1 LPQINKILGIPGTG
15 NHEIVFRKAEKADM
29 PAALGLFMASHP
41 KVREQSLTMSE
52 PLLRT
57 RLSWLDRNP
66 DLFYVVEHGG
76 EIVGF
81 TAIIPL
87 KPKKIEEILNSDE
100 LAMHINPD
108 EIDEFKPGKPLHLY
122 ISTMRT
128 KPDISMLEKRSY
140 GVRLVGGV
148 ISVLM
153 DMLEKGINLSTIFAK
168 SEAAD
173 GMRILKHI
181 GFSEFPSVTG
191 SKNYVLNVDEVSKET
206 LAKFGRLFPR

>member
-1 LPQINKILGIPGTG
+1 MVQIKKSLGIPNTG
-15 NHEIVFRKAEKADM
+15 SHKIVFRKAEKADM

-41 KVREQSLTMSE
+41 RAGEQSLTLSE

-57 RLSWLDRNP
+57 RLSWLDKNP
-66 DLFYVVEHGG
+66 DLFYVVESGS

-87 KPKKIEEILNSDE
+87 EPKKIEEILNSNE
-100 LAMHINPD
+100 LAMNINPD

-122 ISTMRT
+122 IATMRT
-128 KPDISMLEKRSY
+128 KPDIGMLEKRSY

-153 DMLEKGINLSTIFAK
+153 DTLEKGINLSSIYAK

-173 GMRILKHI
+173 GMRILKHA
-181 GFSEFPSVTG
+181 GFSEFPSVTE
-191 SKNYVLNVDEVSKET
+191 SRNYVLNVDEVSGKT
-206 LAKFGRLFPR
+206 LVRFGRLFRR

>member
-1 LPQINKILGIPGTG
+1 LPQINKILGIPNTG
-15 NHEIVFRKAEKADM
+15 NHKIVFRKAEKADM

-52 PLLRT
+52 PLLKT
-57 RLSWLDRNP
+57 RLSWLDQNP

-100 LAMHINPD
+100 LAMNINSD

-153 DMLEKGINLSTIFAK
+153 DMLEKGINLSTICAK

-191 SKNYVLNVDEVSKET
+191 SKNYVLNVDDVSKET
-206 LAKFGRLFPR
+206 LLRFGRLFPR

>member
-1 LPQINKILGIPGTG
+1 MPQINKILGIPNTG
-15 NHEIVFRKAEKADM
+15 NHRIVFRRAEKADM

-52 PLLRT
+52 PLLKT
-57 RLSWLDRNP
+57 RLSWLDQNP

-100 LAMHINPD
+100 LAMNINSD

-128 KPDISMLEKRSY
+128 KPCLLYTS
-140 GVRLVGGV
+140 
-148 ISVLM
+148 
-153 DMLEKGINLSTIFAK
+153 
-168 SEAAD
+168 
-173 GMRILKHI
+173 
-181 GFSEFPSVTG
+181 PS
-191 SKNYVLNVDEVSKET
+191 
-206 LAKFGRLFPR
+206 PRDS

>member
-1 LPQINKILGIPGTG
+1 MPQINKILGIPGTG
-15 NHEIVFRKAEKADM
+15 NHEIVFRKAKKADM

-52 PLLRT
+52 PLLKT
-57 RLSWLDRNP
+57 RLSWLDKNP
-66 DLFYVVEHGG
+66 DLFYVVEHGS

-100 LAMHINPD
+100 LAMNINSD

-153 DMLEKGINLSTIFAK
+153 DMLEKGINLSTICAK

-173 GMRILKHI
+173 GMRILKHA
-181 GFSEFPSVTG
+181 GFSEFPSVTD
-191 SKNYVLNVDEVSKET
+191 SKNYVLNVYEVSKET
-206 LAKFGRLFPR
+206 LVMFGRLFPR